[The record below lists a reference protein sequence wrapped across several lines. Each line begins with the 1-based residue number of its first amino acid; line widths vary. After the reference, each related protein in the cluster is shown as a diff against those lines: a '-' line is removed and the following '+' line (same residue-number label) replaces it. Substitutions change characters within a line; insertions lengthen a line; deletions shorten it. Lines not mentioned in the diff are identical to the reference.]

1 MASALVPLRLRPAD
15 RQELAAEALA
25 EVGIDRQLHA
35 FPAELTGP
43 MRRRVSLARALVK
56 RPSVLLADG
65 PTAAPGAREHAELVE
80 LFVPLWDERR
90 VCCVVTTTDDALA
103 HRAPRRAT
111 LGAGRVPLLAGHRTV
126 PAVPSGGPSA
136 WPVEGRD
143 DRRDERIREQ
153 R

>member
-1 MASALVPLRLRPAD
+1 MYHLTGGPGG
-15 RQELAAEALA
+15 AAAGPRWA
-25 EVGIDRQLHA
+25 GAAGPGQRGRQLHV
-35 FPAELTGP
+35 FPAELTDA
-43 MRRRVSLARALVK
+43 MRRRVALARALVK

-65 PTAAPGAREHAELVE
+65 PTAGPGAREHAELVE
-80 LFVPLWDERR
+80 LFVRLWGERR
-90 VCCVVTTTDDALA
+90 ACCVVTTADDALA
-103 HRAPRRAT
+103 RRAPRPAT
-111 LGAGRVPLLAGHRTV
+111 LSAGRVTLLAGHRTV